1 MMNLEYFIAQAAKST
16 QREFEL
22 DFADVIEV
30 FDTNSVTLTTEDGKS
45 LQITYDERGYFKSYF
60 VDVEPITY
68 QMSKAPY
75 IADRVRD
82 VINTLKSLM
91 YNGESVDGETM
102 QYILE
107 KVGME
112 DQMLKQLIG
121 TADDYQINWYTN
133 LRNIAKNN

>member
-1 MMNLEYFIAQAAKST
+1 MYDINYFLDKASTST
-16 QREFEL
+16 QSEFEL

-30 FDTNSVTLTTEDGKS
+30 FDTNETTITTECGRTLIINWREDQS
-45 LQITYDERGYFKSYF
+45 FKSYNIIY
-60 VDVEPITY
+60 ETP
-68 QMSKAPY
+68 QMEQHA
-75 IADRVRD
+75 ANVNR
-82 VINTLKSLM
+82 VINILKDID
-91 YNGESVDGETM
+91 VDGETM
-102 QYILE
+102 QYILQ